1 MNIREEVQVNA
12 EKVAW
17 YMETTKLPPHLF
29 DYPDYVEVVAED
41 ITDFERLVKEPEKER
56 VIIEKDDALRFSVVA
71 KFAGALCL
79 GKLRY
84 IQWAEIV
91 EPDPIEQSTGETGIQ
106 NITFF
111 FPRLDEVSRALGWR
125 GLAHDFAGYDD
136 HAELVVPIR
145 GTADYF
151 KFSNKSLEGLLQGKI
166 QRGEAEY
173 ILPRA
178 A

>member
-1 MNIREEVQVNA
+1 MNLHEEVQVNA
-12 EKVAW
+12 AKVAW

-56 VIIEKDDALRFSVVA
+56 VIIDKDAPRFSVVA
-71 KFAGALCL
+71 KFAGVLGL

-91 EPDPIEQSTGETGIQ
+91 EPDPIEQSTGETGVQ

-125 GLAHDFAGYDD
+125 GLAHDFAGYED
-136 HAELVVPIR
+136 HAELIVPIR
-145 GTADYF
+145 GTEDYF
-151 KFSNKSLEGLLQGKI
+151 KFANKSLEGLSQDKI
-166 QRGEAEY
+166 QKGEAEY
-173 ILPRA
+173 IVPRA